1 MGLNFAESF
10 DKMYSTDYLDS
21 LNLLQACHPQ
31 TVAQLKVLKEAT
43 DLLNNGAATSAINN
57 CLYKASGFRTLLT
70 PPASK
75 QEFKVPALPK

>member
-31 TVAQLKVLKEAT
+31 TDVQLKVLKEAT
-43 DLLNNGAATSAINN
+43 ALLNKGANTLTINDW
-57 CLYKASGFRTLLT
+57 LYKASGFRTLLT
-70 PPASK
+70 PPTSK
-75 QEFKVPALPK
+75 Q